1 MEVDG
6 EGPGGEDV
14 GGEGA
19 GGEKEPSSCGICLL
33 LASTA
38 IRLLAQ
44 VTLLKFFARFRGGEL
59 GCSDWPSCG
68 DGTS

>member
-1 MEVDG
+1 MAKRNRRAAVF
-6 EGPGGEDV
+6 
-14 GGEGA
+14 A
-19 GGEKEPSSCGICLL
+19 

-44 VTLLKFFARFRGGEL
+44 VTSLKFFARFRGGEI